1 MNTNT
6 VISFSLLRRLGIVI
20 GLAVFFSLVACGG
33 TQEKKDQPAEATAE
47 EPKGKL
53 SQTFTIVDEQGRKS
67 GTLTV
72 DFHGGAVLRNESGD
86 IIGKFKPEAASEAK
100 PEEAPSEAQPAEA
113 ASEAQPAEAGS
124 EVKPEEAPSEAQPA
138 GPTTE

>member
-1 MNTNT
+1 MNMNT

-33 TQEKKDQPAEATAE
+33 SQEKKDQPAEASAE

-53 SQTFTIVDEQGRKS
+53 SHTFTIVDEQGRKS
-67 GTLTV
+67 GTLSL
-72 DFHGGAVLRNESGD
+72 DFHGGGVLRNEKGE
-86 IIGKFKPEAASEAK
+86 IIGKFKPEAPSEVK
-100 PEEAPSEAQPAEA
+100 PKEAPPEAQPA
-113 ASEAQPAEAGS
+113 
-124 EVKPEEAPSEAQPA
+124 EAPSEAQPA